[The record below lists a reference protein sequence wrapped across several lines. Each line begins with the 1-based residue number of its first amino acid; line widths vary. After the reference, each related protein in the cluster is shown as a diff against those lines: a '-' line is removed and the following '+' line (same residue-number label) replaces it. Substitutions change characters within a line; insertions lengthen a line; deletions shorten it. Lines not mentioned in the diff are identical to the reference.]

1 VSISNGGTTV
11 LSSQA
16 IATVKSWIGAITDIG
31 LVLLALTIVAT
42 VLGGNAMP
50 LFGGVQGNLV
60 SLVKD
65 RGSDG
70 LVGLIVLGVIGWL
83 FSHRSV
89 S

>member
-1 VSISNGGTTV
+1 M